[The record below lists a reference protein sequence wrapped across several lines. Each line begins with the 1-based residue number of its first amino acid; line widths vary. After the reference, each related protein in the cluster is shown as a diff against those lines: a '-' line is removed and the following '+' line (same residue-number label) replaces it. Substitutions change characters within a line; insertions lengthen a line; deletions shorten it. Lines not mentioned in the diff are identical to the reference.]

1 MEVRRTGAHHEQEA
15 DMKTIADV
23 MSRDVTSVT
32 PDDTIQRAAEL
43 MDDLDVGALPVTEG
57 NRLIGMIT
65 DRDITIRATAAG
77 LGPDDT
83 LVTEVMTEDIC
94 HCYED
99 QTLDEVIQDMRDIQ
113 VRRVPVV
120 SRDQHTLIG
129 IVSMAD
135 IAMAETD
142 DAETAD
148 TLRDISSP
156 AGFGQPSPSL

>member
-1 MEVRRTGAHHEQEA
+1 
-15 DMKTIADV
+15 MKTIADV
-23 MSRDVTSVT
+23 MSRDVTSVA
-32 PDDTIQRAAEL
+32 PEESIRRAAEL
-43 MDDLDVGALPVTEG
+43 MDDLDIGALPVTDG
-57 NRLIGMIT
+57 NRLVGMIT

-77 LGPDDT
+77 LGPEET

-99 QTLDEVIQDMRDIQ
+99 QDVDEVMQDMRDIQ

-129 IVSMAD
+129 IVSLAD
-135 IAMAETD
+135 LTGPDAETD
-142 DAETAD
+142 PGATAE

-156 AGFGQPSPSL
+156 SGMGQPSAQP

>member
-1 MEVRRTGAHHEQEA
+1 
-15 DMKTIADV
+15 MKTIADV
-23 MSRDVTSVT
+23 MSRDVTSVS
-32 PDDTIQRAAEL
+32 PDDTIRHAAEL

-57 NRLIGMIT
+57 NRLTGMVT

-77 LGPDDT
+77 LGPEET
-83 LVTEVMTEDIC
+83 LVDEVMTEDVC

-99 QTLDEVIQDMRDIQ
+99 QSVEEVMEDMRDIQ

-120 SRDQHTLIG
+120 SRDDHKLVG

-135 IAMAETD
+135 LVLDDTD
-142 DAETAD
+142 DGKTVE

-156 AGFGQPSPSL
+156 LPPGQPSTSPQ

>member
-1 MEVRRTGAHHEQEA
+1 
-15 DMKTIADV
+15 MKTIAEV
-23 MSRDVTSVT
+23 MSRDVSSVS
-32 PDDTIQRAAEL
+32 PDDTIRQAAEM

-77 LGPDDT
+77 LGPEET

-99 QTLDEVIQDMRDIQ
+99 QRVDEVMQDMRDIQ
-113 VRRVPVV
+113 IRRVPVV

-129 IVSMAD
+129 IVSLAD
-135 IAMAETD
+135 LTGPGAGTD
-142 DAETAD
+142 PGQTAD

-156 AGFGQPSPSL
+156 GGMGQSSARP

>member
-1 MEVRRTGAHHEQEA
+1 
-15 DMKTIADV
+15 MKTIADV

-32 PDDTIQRAAEL
+32 PDDTIRHAAEL

-77 LGPDDT
+77 LSPEET
-83 LVTEVMTEDIC
+83 LVTEVMTEDVC

-99 QTLDEVIQDMRDIQ
+99 QSIEDVMQDMRDIQ
-113 VRRVPVV
+113 IRRVPVV

-129 IVSMAD
+129 IVAMAD
-135 IAMAETD
+135 LAESDADDSDTAET
-142 DAETAD
+142 
-148 TLRDISSP
+148 LREISSP
-156 AGFGQPSPSL
+156 APAGQPSTLL